1 MVVLIG
7 GWLCADDFVVNMVN
21 SVVVILFVLMNLS

>member
-1 MVVLIG
+1 MVLIG
-7 GWLCADDFVVNMVN
+7 VWLCADDFVVNMVD